1 VVFLGGLHALC
12 LDCGL
17 FREGSIN
24 WKLRMY
30 CQECSQKYE
39 AGPRELVKTEEGH
52 KDVVMETGDLI
63 DLGNSKWS
71 YLERPEKTL
80 LD

>member
-1 VVFLGGLHALC
+1 MEAENVLSGVF
-12 LDCGL
+12 
-17 FREGSIN
+17 S
-24 WKLRMY
+24 
-30 CQECSQKYE
+30 KYE